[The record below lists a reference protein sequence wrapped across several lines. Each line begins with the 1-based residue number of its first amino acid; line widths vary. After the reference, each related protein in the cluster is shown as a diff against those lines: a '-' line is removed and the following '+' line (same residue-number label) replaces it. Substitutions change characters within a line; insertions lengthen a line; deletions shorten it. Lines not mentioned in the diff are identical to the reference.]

1 MKHGIISHSVGTGP
15 FLIRA
20 ILISLAVMINATYE
34 DLTAVGED
42 ADSAIQLE
50 GGGYLAFTSVY
61 HELHC
66 LVSFLRSYGDDWSSL
81 TNRRK

>member
-1 MKHGIISHSVGTGP
+1 
-15 FLIRA
+15 
-20 ILISLAVMINATYE
+20 MINATYE

-66 LVSFLRSYGDDWSSL
+66 LKIMRWYLYKEEYYSHIAPGSKTDDDLRVHVGKNSVALPAWTSY
-81 TNRRK
+81 